1 MRGGKTRDF
10 TLETGDQKISK
21 GGLNFGLDMR
31 RKKGEPNAKG
41 RVGAK
46 SMKRRNETTIVL
58 GVKDNPIPPGR
69 KVTKRVGVKN
79 REVLLELLLLL
90 GIKATIGQVGQE
102 QFTIH
107 VESVRTN
114 GMMNKDTTIRTRS
127 KPGKDRTSGGI
138 HNHVGRIMDVTL
150 KVLPG
155 RALAEGR
162 KRRAVGKQGRETRRI
177 GKTNALMRRPGR
189 IRSTRNR
196 WNRIGGWR
204 RSCRFGGG
212 QTTRKRKSRKS
223 TRSRKNSKWLSTKKT
238 RCKGRR
244 TSSGRMSGTGQR
256 SNAGST
262 RGVAEK
268 NSGWR
273 HRRETHSATE
283 RRGNASTRQ
292 AAGVRRR
299 QATSGSQS
307 RGVSRGSR
315 SGRICDSQRGCVRG
329 DTGSGRSR
337 WRASRSQSAGRSGAK
352 GTDKGS
358 DVVVKNREINRRRT
372 DGRRSVRT
380 SSGESR
386 GRDRDTDAES
396 SAKETTS
403 LAREDNKNR
412 KRGLGIG
419 G

>member
-256 SNAGST
+256 SNAGSA

-292 AAGVRRR
+292 A
-299 QATSGSQS
+299 
-307 RGVSRGSR
+307 
-315 SGRICDSQRGCVRG
+315 C
-329 DTGSGRSR
+329 
-337 WRASRSQSAGRSGAK
+337 
-352 GTDKGS
+352 
-358 DVVVKNREINRRRT
+358 
-372 DGRRSVRT
+372 
-380 SSGESR
+380 
-386 GRDRDTDAES
+386 
-396 SAKETTS
+396 
-403 LAREDNKNR
+403 
-412 KRGLGIG
+412 
-419 G
+419 